1 MLLRHPVLRA
11 AAVSGCTMAAGDV
24 LCQAIRARQAGRDIR
39 IDWRQTARFGTV
51 GLTLHGPFF
60 YHGFR
65 FLDARFGAS
74 VDLKMATIKACAGN
88 FTIFPLYLGSF
99 FLYMGL
105 LEGLTPPQ
113 AVQKLRQAFVPTYTA
128 GWGFWLPANLVNFV
142 FVPPTGRVL
151 FANAAGLIWNAILS
165 LENSTKGRVA
175 TQPAAAAGQHAQ
187 RSGSGA
193 KR

>member
-1 MLLRHPVLRA
+1 M
-11 AAVSGCTMAAGDV
+11 
-24 LCQAIRARQAGRDIR
+24 
-39 IDWRQTARFGTV
+39 

-74 VDLKMATIKACAGN
+74 VNLRMVRWRPPMRLPAGPAMWGLRCGCLERQVVQWKLCRAHRKRSCTLQPCSPSFIYLQATVKACAGN

-113 AVQKLRQAFVPTYTA
+113 AVQKLRQAFAPT
-128 GWGFWLPANLVNFV
+128 
-142 FVPPTGRVL
+142 
-151 FANAAGLIWNAILS
+151 
-165 LENSTKGRVA
+165 
-175 TQPAAAAGQHAQ
+175 
-187 RSGSGA
+187 
-193 KR
+193 